1 MKRALAA
8 VVSTM
13 LAVSVAAFAEEK
25 HDHSAKAAKPDAP
38 MAGMHEHMKKMRQQ
52 MAQIRAAQ
60 DPMERERLMNE
71 HMKTMED
78 SMANMGGMMGCGKM

>member
-38 MAGMHEHMKKMRQQ
+38 MAGMHEHMK
-52 MAQIRAAQ
+52 
-60 DPMERERLMNE
+60 
-71 HMKTMED
+71 TMED